1 LGREFLSFF
10 LRCFVDD
17 LPASIMLASGVLQRG
32 LGVLRERVRTWV
44 VLSSPLAQPGARQL
58 NSLPGVT
65 RLA

>member
-1 LGREFLSFF
+1 
-10 LRCFVDD
+10 
-17 LPASIMLASGVLQRG
+17 MLASGVLQRG